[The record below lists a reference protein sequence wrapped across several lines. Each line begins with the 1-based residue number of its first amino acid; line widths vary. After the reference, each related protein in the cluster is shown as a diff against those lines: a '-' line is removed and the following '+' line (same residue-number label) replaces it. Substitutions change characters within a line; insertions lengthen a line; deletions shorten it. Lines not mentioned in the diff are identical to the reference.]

1 MEGDLTLINVDYYEG
16 YEKLLSKYPLK
27 SGQVFRCKISKMTG
41 DGSETYTLAIYIDI
55 NGSTRMNTGNIIFL
69 NNEDDRVQLENPD
82 SGKLYVTL
90 DTKTFY
96 ITEYGNWNVVSN
108 INDVKHIFF
117 LNNLTVSTIYK
128 QSNGVSTPYAP
139 RTVASAVYLSSGAT
153 VEDLAKN
160 VTRLSTSIAH
170 VTATMAEQVSFE
182 VPYPFENYMTLGNSM
197 LVFVGT
203 TFIVNTRYSLSSDY
217 STISFL
223 NGMNVKK
230 GRDVTFV
237 FLYNSRPM
245 LNGSAPLSYM
255 TYDGGYMAD
264 ATLPIQKMKKY
275 SSSIYNKDYDCVATS
290 KAIADLYETLLTK
303 LDNIGSRYA
312 IYAKAFGTS
321 TAYQLDVP
329 NFVLTDFDIIHMR
342 ANVACGNNATLQI
355 NNGEPI
361 PIYASFTDRLV
372 SGDISENEVVTL
384 TYNAD
389 ENRFYIISDT
399 GTMITSTQFLYLT
412 TKDGEDTFDLSQLDF
427 NPTFDVLEVY
437 QDGLLLTEGEHY
449 TVGDNNSTVTLLG
462 YTADQ
467 YTEFT
472 FRILTIDKAMPG
484 ASANRLNAQ
493 ASVTLSNET
502 NTTTRM
508 SRSAVRANEL
518 FNTGKWDVI
527 TDDGGSN
534 NLSFV
539 YNGIIA
545 ITMTPNGEIIANKF
559 SNRTNN

>member
-1 MEGDLTLINVDYYEG
+1 MEGDLTLIEIDYYEG
-16 YEKLLSKYPLK
+16 YEKLLSKYPMK
-27 SGQVFRCKISKMTG
+27 SGQVIKCSITPDKDYEEKI
-41 DGSETYTLAIYIDI
+41 DLIYIDI
-55 NGSTRMNTGNIIFL
+55 NSSSRLNTENIIFL
-69 NNEDDRVQLENPD
+69 NTEDDRVQLEEPQE
-82 SGKLYVTL
+82 SKLYVTL

-96 ITEYGNWNVVSN
+96 INQYKNWVVVSN
-108 INDVKHIFF
+108 INNIKHIFF
-117 LNNLTVSTIYK
+117 LNNLTVSTLYK

-139 RTVASAVYLSSGAT
+139 RTLASAVYLSSGAT

-160 VTRLSTSIAH
+160 ITRISTSIAS
-170 VTATMAEQVSFE
+170 VTATINEQTSFE
-182 VPYPFENYMTLGNSM
+182 VPYPFDNYMTLGNSM
-197 LVFVGT
+197 MVYIGT
-203 TFIVNTRYSLSSDY
+203 TFITNTRYSLSPDY
-217 STISFL
+217 STIYFL

-245 LNGSAPLSYM
+245 LNGSAPTSYM
-255 TYDGGYMAD
+255 TYDGGYMGD

-275 SSSIYNKDYDCVATS
+275 SSSLYNKDIDCVATS
-290 KAIADLYETLLTK
+290 KAIADLYETILTK
-303 LDNIGSRYA
+303 LDNIGSKYS

-321 TAYQLDVP
+321 TAYQLDIP

-342 ANVACGNNATLQI
+342 TNVACGDNATLQI
-355 NNGEPI
+355 NNGDPI

-372 SGDISENEVVTL
+372 AGDIAENEVVTL

-399 GTMITSTQFLYLT
+399 GTMITSTQFVYLT
-412 TKDGEDTFDLSQLDF
+412 TEDEEDTFDLSQLDY
-427 NPTFDVLEVY
+427 NPTFDILEVY
-437 QDGLLLTEGEHY
+437 QDGFMLTKDEHY
-449 TVGDNNSTVTLLG
+449 TVGENNNSVTLLG
-462 YTADQ
+462 YTAEQ

-484 ASANRLNAQ
+484 ASSTSLNAQ
-493 ASVTLSNET
+493 ASVTLSNE
-502 NTTTRM
+502 NTPTRM

-527 TDDGGSN
+527 TDAGGSN

-539 YNGIIA
+539 YNGVIA
-545 ITMTPNGEIIANKF
+545 ITMTPNGEIITNKISTR
-559 SNRTNN
+559 SN